1 MEKLKPFAL
10 LIYGVIVLMLIPI
23 LFAVSPAATVSSESA
38 VISTAADNYLNNDNT
53 VLNTASN
60 VLLSEILGDEPYI
73 LSARA
78 SDDYDIGHIHG
89 AVNMSV
95 SDLFTAQNLAKLPK
109 DEKIYVY
116 CYTGHSASQV
126 TALLN
131 LCGYDATNVTW
142 GIMGWTKDETVA
154 TTQFSNPTT
163 DLPTETTVNVL
174 TATHTVPVL
183 DNTSSND
190 ELEVI
195 RVACENYASA
205 GLKNIKAADLNTLI
219 TDADS
224 TNDPVIV
231 SVRSAADYA
240 VGHIPGAINI
250 AWKDIADVENLKKL
264 DPDKQI
270 VVYCYTGRTGSQA
283 TAILNALG
291 YNAKNLLWG
300 ISGWT
305 TDATV
310 APKRFNPDTSVDYP
324 FETGAGSGGSSGG
337 DGGGGCG

>member
-1 MEKLKPFAL
+1 MEKMKPFAL
-10 LIYGVIVLMLIPI
+10 LICGVIVLVLIPI
-23 LFAVSPAATVSSESA
+23 LFAASPAATVSSESA
-38 VISTAADNYLNNDNT
+38 VISTAADNYLNDEDT

-60 VLLSEILGDEPYI
+60 VLLGKMLSGDPYI
-73 LSARA
+73 LSVRA
-78 SDDYDIGHIHG
+78 SDDYAVGHIHG

-95 SDLFTAQNLAKLPK
+95 SDMFTAKNLAKLPK

-116 CYTGHSASQV
+116 CYTGHSGSQV

-131 LCGYDATNVTW
+131 ICGYDATNVTW
-142 GIMGWTKDETVA
+142 GIMGWTKEETVA
-154 TTQFSNPTT
+154 TKQFVNPAT
-163 DLPTETTVNVL
+163 DLATETTANVPTETYTIP
-174 TATHTVPVL
+174 AL

-190 ELEVI
+190 ESEVI

-219 TDADS
+219 TDTDA

-240 VGHIPGAINI
+240 LGHISGAINI
-250 AWKDIADVENLKKL
+250 GLKDIADVENLEKL

-337 DGGGGCG
+337 DGGEGCG